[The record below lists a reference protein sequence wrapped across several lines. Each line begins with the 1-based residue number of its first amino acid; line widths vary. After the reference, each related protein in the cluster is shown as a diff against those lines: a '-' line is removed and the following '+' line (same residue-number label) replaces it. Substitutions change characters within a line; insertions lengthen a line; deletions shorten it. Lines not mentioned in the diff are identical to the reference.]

1 MTLWNG
7 TNLRLFPL
15 APGLK
20 GRRLLWALL
29 CLSPFLAHAEGQV
42 EMVNPE
48 TGLKSWRKLD
58 RGFSIELVQL
68 LPEFVEATYASRDLP
83 PALYASM
90 KGFCIFGTVVR
101 NESNA
106 PLSYRV
112 AEWRYVTPDGKRHRL
127 RTKSEWIAVWKKL
140 GADFS
145 YSILPDD
152 IEFDVGDWAQGFTT
166 PRVAPGTR
174 FDLIYT
180 WRQHG
185 KRYTGRL
192 ENLECPTGSGLR

>member
-1 MTLWNG
+1 M
-7 TNLRLFPL
+7 P
-15 APGLK
+15 A
-20 GRRLLWALL
+20 RRLLLLSLLLAPAL
-29 CLSPFLAHAEGQV
+29 AGAAEQV

-48 TGLKSWRKLD
+48 TGLKSWKKVD
-58 RGFSIELVQL
+58 RGFSLELVQL
-68 LPEFVEATYASRDLP
+68 MPEFVEATYASRDLP

-90 KGFCIFGTVVR
+90 KGYCIFGTVVR
-101 NESNA
+101 NESDA
-106 PLSYRV
+106 PLAYRV

-127 RTKSEWIAVWKKL
+127 RTKSEWIRVWRKL

-166 PRVAPGTR
+166 PKIAPGTR

-185 KRYTGRL
+185 KTHTGRL
-192 ENLECPTGSGLR
+192 TNLECPQGSGLR